1 MKEIKHGLL
10 ALIASGWI
18 FGLIERT
25 TAALQDGFL
34 SANDLTLLFT
44 ALGFGFLTVLVG
56 IL

>member
-10 ALIASGWI
+10 GLIVSGWI
-18 FGLIERT
+18 FGLVERT

-34 SANDLTLLFT
+34 SAGDLTLLFT
-44 ALGFGFLTVLVG
+44 ALGFGFLTILVG